1 MNKKINVIA
10 EVGSVHDGSFNNA
23 IKLVALASKVGANI
37 VKFQTH
43 IPHSETLKN
52 APNPSYFSNETRF
65 DYFNR
70 TQFSIDQWKKIKS
83 ACDKHSIEFMSSPFS
98 HDAVNMLE
106 DIGVKRYK
114 IASGE
119 VTNIPL
125 IDFIAQTNKPI
136 ILSSGMSNWNE
147 LDKAVETIRNY
158 NNNDLTIMQC
168 SSQYPCSYENVG
180 LNIIEEISK
189 RYNCNIGFSDH
200 TSTNYASFAAA
211 TLGVSLIEKHL
222 TFSRDM
228 YGSDAQF
235 STEPKQ
241 FKDLVSG
248 VKSIEIMLNNA
259 VNKNDLNLYIGMKEV
274 FQKSIVSKCFLK
286 KGSIISI
293 ENLDFKK
300 PGGGIEPK
308 NISEVVGKR
317 TRKDIE
323 IDTIIKY
330 EDII

>member
-1 MNKKINVIA
+1 MNNNIDVIA

-23 IKLVALASKVGANI
+23 MKLVVLASKVGANV

-43 IPHSETLKN
+43 IPHSESLKD
-52 APNPSYFSNETRF
+52 APNPSYFNNETRF
-65 DYFNR
+65 EYFKR
-70 TQFSIDQWKKIKS
+70 TQFSLDQWKEIKS
-83 ACDKHSIEFMSSPFS
+83 ECDSHSIEFMSSPFS

-106 DIGVKRYK
+106 SIGVKRYK

-136 ILSSGMSNWNE
+136 ILSSGMSNWKE

-158 NNNDLTIMQC
+158 HNDLSIMQC

-180 LNIIEEISK
+180 LNIIDEIFE
-189 RYNCNIGFSDH
+189 RYNCPTGFSDH
-200 TSTNYASFAAA
+200 TSSNYASFAAA
-211 TLGVSLIEKHL
+211 ALGVSLIEKHL

-228 YGSDAQF
+228 YGSDAPF
-235 STEPKQ
+235 ATEPKN
-241 FKDLVSG
+241 FKDLVIG
-248 VKSIEIMLNNA
+248 VKSIETMLNNA
-259 VNKNDLNLYIGMKEV
+259 VNKNDLNLYIDMKEV
-274 FQKSIVSKCFLK
+274 FQKSIVSKCFFK

-293 ENLDFKK
+293 ENLDYKK

-308 NISEVVGKR
+308 NVSACKR
-317 TRKDIE
+317 H
-323 IDTIIKY
+323 
-330 EDII
+330 